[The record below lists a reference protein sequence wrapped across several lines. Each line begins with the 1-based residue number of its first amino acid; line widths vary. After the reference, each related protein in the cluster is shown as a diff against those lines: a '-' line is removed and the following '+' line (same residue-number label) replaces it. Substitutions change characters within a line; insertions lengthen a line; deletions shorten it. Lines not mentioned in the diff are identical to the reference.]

1 MTAVISNASP
11 LIGLC
16 KIDLLYVLKELWRE
30 VTIPEAVYR
39 EVVVDGKGKP
49 GSNVIENACKD
60 WIKVVAVKNRH
71 EVEALQAIL
80 DKGESEV
87 IALGQELKADL
98 LLLDNK
104 EPRLFA
110 KGIDLDVI
118 GTVGIIRLAWEKELI
133 EDPVKQIHHLRLNG
147 FWIHDEIVE
156 QFKKGIK

>member
-1 MTAVISNASP
+1 M
-11 LIGLC
+11 
-16 KIDLLYVLKELWRE
+16 
-30 VTIPEAVYR
+30 
-39 EVVVDGKGKP
+39 
-49 GSNVIENACKD
+49 
-60 WIKVVAVKNRH
+60 AVKNRH

-118 GTVGIIRLAWEKELI
+118 GTVGIIRLAWEKEANRRPCQT
-133 EDPVKQIHHLRLNG
+133 DSSP
-147 FWIHDEIVE
+147 
-156 QFKKGIK
+156 